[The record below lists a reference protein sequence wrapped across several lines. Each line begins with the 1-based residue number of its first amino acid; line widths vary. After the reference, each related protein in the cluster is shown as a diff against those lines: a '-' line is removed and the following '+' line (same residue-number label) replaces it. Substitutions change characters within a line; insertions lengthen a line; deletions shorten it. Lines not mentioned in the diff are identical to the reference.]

1 MVLRLFCAAGTK
13 EAVTNSEAESSVAQ
27 TDMRDGGS
35 FVLLPLDWGG
45 GGGVG
50 GRRHRSST
58 GLGPLPSI
66 AASPLRSPAFRIHP
80 SGLLSK
86 PYSFLRRVE
95 TQGTPPRL
103 SRGARTC

>member
-35 FVLLPLDWGG
+35 FVLLPGEGG
-45 GGGVG
+45 GGGG
-50 GRRHRSST
+50 GRHCSST

-95 TQGTPPRL
+95 TQGAPPRL

>member
-45 GGGVG
+45 GGGG
-50 GRRHRSST
+50 AIA
-58 GLGPLPSI
+58 LPQ
-66 AASPLRSPAFRIHP
+66 ALVLSPA
-80 SGLLSK
+80 LL
-86 PYSFLRRVE
+86 PHL
-95 TQGTPPRL
+95 
-103 SRGARTC
+103 